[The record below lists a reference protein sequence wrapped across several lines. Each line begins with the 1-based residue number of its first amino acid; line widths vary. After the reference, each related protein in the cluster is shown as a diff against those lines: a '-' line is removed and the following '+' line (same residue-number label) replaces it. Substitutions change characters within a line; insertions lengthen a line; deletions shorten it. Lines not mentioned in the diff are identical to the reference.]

1 MIEMK
6 GYAGKILKIDLGS
19 GKNSTKTIDEK
30 YFRKYLGGQGFAVEL
45 VYHGLPEGSDALAP
59 ENVLAIAPGL
69 FAGYPVPTGGKTAF
83 AAKSP
88 ATHTLAESIMGGS
101 IGAELRHAGYDA
113 LEIHGKA
120 ESPSYIF
127 IEDDKIETNDAA
139 DLWGKDTR
147 EVPEILKK
155 RHGMD
160 VKVACIGV
168 AGEKLVNMA
177 CIDCEDRQSG
187 RGGLGAVMGSKNLK
201 AIAVR
206 GTKDLEPADSG
217 ALLEIALRYQK
228 IMEAAP
234 SFVEDTKYGTGEF
247 LGWINKEKGVFPTR
261 NWQEGVFEQRDKID
275 PYYWAP
281 KYVTKNKACFSCT
294 KPCGKLFEVKEG
306 KFAGVAIDGL
316 EYETLYSLG
325 GACGNAD
332 IESVAKANE
341 ACDRVGIDTISAGV
355 AIGFAME
362 LIQRGI
368 LSEQDAGMK
377 LTWENSSDTVPRMCE
392 MIGRREGLGDI
403 LADGV
408 RLAAKRIGK
417 GSERYAVHTKGM
429 EPPAYDVRGMKG
441 HGLSFMTST
450 RGACHLRAGF
460 YAPELVG
467 KFWRW
472 EGIDRTSTEGKGEKV
487 ATMENFMCVYDSVG
501 LCKFSRGFF
510 LIDKLREVIK
520 AITGL
525 EFSEDELLKIGERVH
540 TMKGNF
546 NYREGVTRK
555 DWLLPPR
562 ITEDPIPDGPSK
574 GSLITKDEMNKMLD
588 DYLAFRNWTKDGAP
602 TPEKLEELDI
612 V

>member
-1 MIEMK
+1 MK
-6 GYAGKILKIDLGS
+6 GYSGRTLKVDLS
-19 GKNSTKTIDEK
+19 DEKSHVKTIDEK
-30 YFRKYLGGQGFAVEL
+30 YARKYLGGQGFAVEI
-45 VYHGLPEGSDALAP
+45 VYHNVPEGADALSP
-59 ENVLAIAPGL
+59 ENVLAMAPGL
-69 FAGYPVPTGGKTAF
+69 FAGFPVPTGGKTAF
-83 AAKSP
+83 AGKSP
-88 ATHTLAESIMGGS
+88 ATNTLAESIMGGS

-120 ESPSYIF
+120 DRPVYLF
-127 IEDDKIETNDAA
+127 IEDDKVEVNDAG

-147 EVPEILKK
+147 VTPEVLKK
-155 RHGMD
+155 RHGWD

-168 AGEKLVNMA
+168 AGEKLVRMA
-177 CIDCEDRQSG
+177 CIDCDDRQSG
-187 RGGLGAVMGSKNLK
+187 RAGLGAVMGSKNLK
-201 AIAVR
+201 AIVIR
-206 GTKDLEPADSG
+206 GTKDLEPADPD

-228 IMEAAP
+228 VMEAAP

-261 NWQEGVFEQRDKID
+261 NWQEGVFKEREKID
-275 PYYWAP
+275 PYYWATR
-281 KYVTKNKACFSCT
+281 YVTKNKACFSCT
-294 KPCGKLFEVKEG
+294 KPCGKLFEIKDG

-325 GACGNAD
+325 SACGNAD
-332 IESVAKANE
+332 IESVARANE
-341 ACDRVGIDTISAGV
+341 VCDLVGIDTISAGV
-355 AIGFAME
+355 TIGFAME
-362 LIQRGI
+362 LVQRGI
-368 LSEQDAGMK
+368 LTEQEIGMK
-377 LTWENSSDTVPRMCE
+377 LTWDNASEAVPKMCE
-392 MIGRREGLGDI
+392 MMGARAGFGDV

-408 RLAAKRIGK
+408 KRAAERIGR
-417 GSERYAVHTKGM
+417 GSARYAVHTKGM

-472 EGIDRTSTEGKGEKV
+472 EGIDRFSTEGKGEKV
-487 ATMENFMCVYDSVG
+487 ATMENFMCVYDSIG

-525 EFSEDELLKIGERVH
+525 EFTEEELLRTGERIH
-540 TMKGNF
+540 NMKGNF
-546 NYREGVTRK
+546 NVLQGITRK

-562 ITEDPIPDGPSK
+562 ILEDPIPDGPSK
-574 GSLITKDEMNKMLD
+574 GSKISVDEMNKMLD
-588 DYLAFRNWTKDGAP
+588 DYMAVRKWTSDGTP
-602 TPEKLEELDI
+602 TPEKLKELDI
-612 V
+612 A

>member
-1 MIEMK
+1 LK
-6 GYAGKILKIDLGS
+6 GFAGKVLKVDLS
-19 GKNSTKTIDEK
+19 EEKSSVKTIDEK
-30 YFRKYLGGQGFAVEL
+30 YVRKYLGGQGFAVEI
-45 VYHGLPEGSDALAP
+45 VYHNVPENTDALSP

-69 FAGYPVPTGGKTAF
+69 FTGYPVPTGGKTAF

-88 ATHTLAESIMGGS
+88 ATNTLAESIMGGS

-113 LEIHGKA
+113 IEIHGKA
-120 ESPSYIF
+120 DRPVYLF
-127 IEDDKIETNDAA
+127 VEDDKVEVNDAQ

-147 EVPEILKK
+147 ETPDILKR
-155 RHGMD
+155 RHGWD
-160 VKVACIGV
+160 VKVACVGV
-168 AGEKLVNMA
+168 AGEKLVRMA
-177 CIDCEDRQSG
+177 CIDCDDRQSG
-187 RGGLGAVMGSKNLK
+187 RAGLGAVMGSKNLK
-201 AIAVR
+201 AIVIR
-206 GTKDLEPADSG
+206 GTRDMEPADSG

-261 NWQEGVFEQRDKID
+261 NWQEGVFKEREQID
-275 PYYWAP
+275 PYYWATR
-281 KYVTKNKACFSCT
+281 YVSKNKACFSCT
-294 KPCGKLFEVKEG
+294 KPCGKLFEVKDG
-306 KFAGVAIDGL
+306 KFAGVVIDGL

-325 GACGNAD
+325 GACANAR
-332 IESVAKANE
+332 IESVARANE
-341 ACDRVGIDTISAGV
+341 VCDLVGIDTISAGV
-355 AIGFAME
+355 TIGFAME
-362 LIQRGI
+362 LVQRGI
-368 LSEQDAGMK
+368 LTEQEVGMR
-377 LTWENSSDTVPRMCE
+377 LTWDNAEDAVPEMCGRM
-392 MIGRREGLGDI
+392 GRREGFGDV

-408 RLAAKRIGK
+408 KKAAQRIGK
-417 GSERYAVHTKGM
+417 GSERYAVHTKGL

-441 HGLSFMTST
+441 HGLAYMTST

-472 EGIDRTSTEGKGEKV
+472 EGIDRFSTEGKGEKV

-510 LIDKLREVIK
+510 LIDKLREVIR

-525 EFSEDELLKIGERVH
+525 EFTEEELLRIGERVH
-540 TMKGNF
+540 NMKGNF
-546 NYREGVTRK
+546 NVLQGVTRK

-562 ITEDPIPDGPSK
+562 VLEDPIPDGPSK
-574 GSLITKDEMNKMLD
+574 GAMITVEEMNKMLD
-588 DYLAFRNWTKDGAP
+588 DYMAFRKWTHDGVP

-612 V
+612 S

>member
-1 MIEMK
+1 MK
-6 GYAGKILKIDLGS
+6 GYAGRILKVDLS
-19 GKNSTKTIDEK
+19 TGKSSIKTIDEK
-30 YFRKYLGGQGFAVEL
+30 YARKYLGGQGFAVEI
-45 VYHGLPEGSDALAP
+45 VYHNVPEGADALSP
-59 ENVLAIAPGL
+59 ENVLAMAPGL

-83 AAKSP
+83 AGKSP
-88 ATHTLAESIMGGS
+88 ATNTLAESIMGGS

-113 LEIHGKA
+113 LEVHGKA
-120 ESPSYIF
+120 EKPVYLF
-127 IEDDKIETNDAA
+127 INDDEVEVNEAD

-147 EVPEILKK
+147 VTPETLKK
-155 RHGMD
+155 RHGWD

-168 AGEKLVNMA
+168 AGEKLVRMA
-177 CIDCEDRQSG
+177 CIDCDDRQSG
-187 RGGLGAVMGSKNLK
+187 RAGLGAVMGSKNLK
-201 AIAVR
+201 AVVVR
-206 GTKDLEPADSG
+206 GTKDLEPADPG

-234 SFVEDTKYGTGEF
+234 SFIEDTKYGTGEF

-261 NWQEGVFEQRDKID
+261 NWQESVFKEREQID
-275 PYYWAP
+275 PYYWATR
-281 KYVTKNKACFSCT
+281 YVTKNKACFACT
-294 KPCGKLFEVKEG
+294 KPCGKLFEVKDG
-306 KFAGVAIDGL
+306 KFAGVVIDGL

-325 GACGNAD
+325 SSCGNAS
-332 IESVAKANE
+332 IESVARANE
-341 ACDRVGIDTISAGV
+341 VCDLVGIDTISAGV
-355 AIGFAME
+355 TIGFAME

-368 LSEQDAGMK
+368 LTEQEVGMK
-377 LTWENSSDTVPRMCE
+377 LTWDNAADAVPKMCE
-392 MIGRREGLGDI
+392 MMGNREGFGDVLSEGVKRASEKIGR
-403 LADGV
+403 
-408 RLAAKRIGK
+408 
-417 GSERYAVHTKGM
+417 GSARYAIHTKGM

-472 EGIDRTSTEGKGEKV
+472 EGIDRFSTEGKGEKV
-487 ATMENFMCVYDSVG
+487 ATMENFMCVYDSIG

-525 EFSEDELLKIGERVH
+525 EFTEDELLRTGERIH

-546 NYREGVTRK
+546 NVLQGITRK

-562 ITEDPIPDGPSK
+562 ILEDPIPDGPSK
-574 GSLITKDEMNKMLD
+574 GSKISVEEMNRMLD
-588 DYLAFRNWTKDGAP
+588 DYMTFRKWTADGVP
-602 TPEKLEELDI
+602 TPEKLKELEI
-612 V
+612 A

>member
-1 MIEMK
+1 MK
-6 GYAGKILKIDLGS
+6 GFAGRILKIDLTTGRS
-19 GKNSTKTIDEK
+19 SVKTTDER
-30 YFRKYLGGQGFAVEL
+30 YVRKYLGGQGFAVEL
-45 VYHGLPEGSDALAP
+45 VYHGVPEGADALSP
-59 ENVLAIAPGL
+59 ENVLAMAPGL

-83 AAKSP
+83 AGKSP
-88 ATHTLAESIMGGS
+88 ATNTLAESVMGGS

-113 LEIHGKA
+113 LEIHGRSDA
-120 ESPSYIF
+120 PAYIF
-127 IEDDKIETNDAA
+127 IEDDKVEVNEAEDI
-139 DLWGKDTR
+139 WGKDTR
-147 EVPEILKK
+147 ATPETLKK
-155 RHGMD
+155 RHGWD

-168 AGEKLVNMA
+168 AGEKLVRMA
-177 CIDCEDRQSG
+177 CIDCDDRQSG
-187 RGGLGAVMGSKNLK
+187 RAGLGAVMGSKNLK
-201 AIAVR
+201 AIVVR
-206 GTKDLEPADSG
+206 GTKDLEPADPG

-261 NWQEGVFEQRDKID
+261 NWQESVFKEREQID
-275 PYYWAP
+275 PYYWATR
-281 KYVTKNKACFSCT
+281 YVAKNKACFSCT
-294 KPCGKLFEVKEG
+294 KPCGKLFEVKDG
-306 KFAGVAIDGL
+306 KFAGVVIDGL

-325 GACGNAD
+325 GTCGNSR

-341 ACDRVGIDTISAGV
+341 VCDLVGIDTISAGV
-355 AIGFAME
+355 TIGFAME
-362 LIQRGI
+362 LVQRGI
-368 LSEQDAGMK
+368 LTEQEVGMK
-377 LTWENSSDTVPRMCE
+377 LTWDNAEDAVPMMCE
-392 MIGRREGLGDI
+392 LMGRREGFGDV

-408 RLAAKRIGK
+408 KRAAERIGK
-417 GSERYAVHTKGM
+417 GSARYAIHTKGL

-441 HGLSFMTST
+441 HGLAYMTST

-472 EGIDRTSTEGKGEKV
+472 EGIDRFSTEGKGEKV

-525 EFSEDELLKIGERVH
+525 EFTEDELLRTGERIH
-540 TMKGNF
+540 NMKGNF
-546 NYREGVTRK
+546 NVLQGVTRK

-562 ITEDPIPDGPSK
+562 VLEDPIPDGPSK
-574 GSLITKDEMNKMLD
+574 GSKISVEEMNKMLD
-588 DYLAFRNWTKDGAP
+588 DYMAFRKWTSEGVP
-602 TPEKLEELDI
+602 TPEKLKELDI
-612 V
+612 A

>member
-1 MIEMK
+1 MK
-6 GYAGKILKIDLGS
+6 GHAGRILKVDLS
-19 GKNSTKTIDEK
+19 TGKSSVKTIDEK
-30 YFRKYLGGQGFAVEL
+30 YARKYLGGQGFAVEI
-45 VYHGLPEGSDALAP
+45 VYHNVPEGADALSP
-59 ENVLAIAPGL
+59 ENVLAMAPGL

-83 AAKSP
+83 AGKSP
-88 ATHTLAESIMGGS
+88 ATNTLAESIMGGS

-120 ESPSYIF
+120 EKPVYLF
-127 IEDDKIETNDAA
+127 INDDEVEVNEAD

-147 EVPEILKK
+147 VTPDTLKK
-155 RHGMD
+155 RHGWD

-168 AGEKLVNMA
+168 AGEKLVRMA
-177 CIDCEDRQSG
+177 CIDCDDRQSG
-187 RGGLGAVMGSKNLK
+187 RAGLGAVMGSKNLK
-201 AIAVR
+201 AVAVR

-261 NWQEGVFEQRDKID
+261 NWQESVFKEREQID
-275 PYYWAP
+275 PYYWATR
-281 KYVTKNKACFSCT
+281 YVTKNKACFACT
-294 KPCGKLFEVKEG
+294 KPCGKLFEVKDG

-325 GACGNAD
+325 STCGNAS
-332 IESVAKANE
+332 IESVARANE
-341 ACDRVGIDTISAGV
+341 VCDLVGIDTISAGV
-355 AIGFAME
+355 TIGFAME
-362 LIQRGI
+362 LVQRGI
-368 LSEQDAGMK
+368 LTEQEVGMR
-377 LTWENSSDTVPRMCE
+377 LTWDNAADAVPKMCE
-392 MIGRREGLGDI
+392 MMGNREGFGDVLSEGVKRAAEKIGR
-403 LADGV
+403 
-408 RLAAKRIGK
+408 
-417 GSERYAVHTKGM
+417 GSARYAIHTKGM

-441 HGLSFMTST
+441 HGLAFMTST

-472 EGIDRTSTEGKGEKV
+472 EGIDRFSTEGKGEKV
-487 ATMENFMCVYDSVG
+487 ATMENFMCVYDSIG

-525 EFSEDELLKIGERVH
+525 EFTEDELLRVGERIH

-546 NYREGVTRK
+546 NVLQGVTRK

-562 ITEDPIPDGPSK
+562 ILEDPIPDGPSK
-574 GSLITKDEMNKMLD
+574 GSKISVEEMNKMLD
-588 DYLAFRNWTKDGAP
+588 DYMAFRKWTSDGVP
-602 TPEKLEELDI
+602 TPEKLKELEI
-612 V
+612 A

>member
-1 MIEMK
+1 MK
-6 GYAGKILKIDLGS
+6 GYAGRILKVDLTTEKS
-19 GKNSTKTIDEK
+19 SVRVIDER
-30 YFRKYLGGQGFAVEL
+30 YARKYLGGQGFAVEL
-45 VYHGLPEGSDALAP
+45 VYHSVPKGADALSS
-59 ENVLAIAPGL
+59 ENVLAMAPGL
-69 FAGYPVPTGGKTAF
+69 FAGYSVPTGGKTAF
-83 AAKSP
+83 AGKSP
-88 ATHTLAESIMGGS
+88 ATNTLAESIMGGS

-113 LEIHGKA
+113 IEIHGKA
-120 ESPSYIF
+120 DRPIYLF
-127 IEDDKIETNDAA
+127 IEDDKVEVSDAG

-147 EVPEILKK
+147 VTPETLKK
-155 RHGMD
+155 RHGWD

-168 AGEKLVNMA
+168 AGEKLVRMA
-177 CIDCEDRQSG
+177 CIDCDDRQSG
-187 RGGLGAVMGSKNLK
+187 RAGLGAVMGSKNLK

-206 GTKDLEPADSG
+206 GTKDLEPADPG

-234 SFVEDTKYGTGEF
+234 SFIEDTKYGTGEF

-261 NWQEGVFEQRDKID
+261 NWQEGVFNEREKID
-275 PYYWAP
+275 PYYWATR
-281 KYVTKNKACFSCT
+281 YVSKNKACFACT
-294 KPCGKLFEVKEG
+294 KPCGKLFEIKNG

-325 GACGNAD
+325 SACGNAD

-341 ACDRVGIDTISAGV
+341 VCDVVGIDTISAGV
-355 AIGFAME
+355 TIGFAME
-362 LIQRGI
+362 LVQRGI
-368 LSEQDAGMK
+368 LTEKDVGMK
-377 LTWENSSDTVPRMCE
+377 LTWDNATDAVPKMCE
-392 MIGRREGLGDI
+392 MMGKREGFGDV

-408 RLAAKRIGK
+408 KRAAERIGK
-417 GSERYAVHTKGM
+417 GSARYAVHTKGM

-472 EGIDRTSTEGKGEKV
+472 EGIDRFSTEGKGEKV
-487 ATMENFMCVYDSVG
+487 ATMENFMCVYDSIG

-525 EFSEDELLKIGERVH
+525 EFTEAELLKTGERIH
-540 TMKGNF
+540 NMKGNF
-546 NYREGVTRK
+546 NVLQGVTRK

-562 ITEDPIPDGPSK
+562 ILEDPIPDGPSK
-574 GSLITKDEMNKMLD
+574 GSKISVEEMNKMLD
-588 DYLAFRNWTKDGAP
+588 DYMSFRNWTHEGAP
-602 TPEKLEELDI
+602 TAEKLKELDI

>member
-1 MIEMK
+1 MK
-6 GYAGKILKIDLGS
+6 GYAGKILKVDL
-19 GKNSTKTIDEK
+19 STGRSTVKTIDDR
-30 YFRKYLGGQGFAVEL
+30 YVRKYLGGQGFAVEL
-45 VYHGLPEGSDALAP
+45 VYHGVPKGADALSP
-59 ENVLAIAPGL
+59 ENVLAMAPGL
-69 FAGYPVPTGGKTAF
+69 FAGFPVPTGGKTAF
-83 AAKSP
+83 AGKSP
-88 ATHTLAESIMGGS
+88 ATNTLAESIMGGS
-101 IGAELRHAGYDA
+101 IGAELRHAGFDA
-113 LEIHGKA
+113 LEIHGRADK
-120 ESPSYIF
+120 PVYLF
-127 IEDDKIETNDAA
+127 IQDDEVSVEEAD

-147 EVPEILKK
+147 ETPETLKK
-155 RHGMD
+155 RHGWD

-168 AGEKLVNMA
+168 AGEKQVRMA
-177 CIDCEDRQSG
+177 CIDCDDRQSG
-187 RGGLGAVMGSKNLK
+187 RAGLGAVMGSKNLK
-201 AIAVR
+201 AIAIR
-206 GTKDLEPADSG
+206 GTRDLEPEDAG
-217 ALLEIALRYQK
+217 ALLEIALRYQG

-261 NWQEGVFEQRDKID
+261 NWQEGVFKEREQID

-294 KPCGKLFEVKEG
+294 KPCGKLFEVKDG
-306 KFAGVAIDGL
+306 KFAGVAIDGI

-325 GACGNAD
+325 GACGNASV
-332 IESVAKANE
+332 ESVAKANE
-341 ACDRVGIDTISAGV
+341 VCDLVGIDTISAGV
-355 AIGFAME
+355 TIGFAME
-362 LIQRGI
+362 LVQRGI
-368 LSEQDAGMK
+368 LTEQEVGMK
-377 LTWENSSDTVPRMCE
+377 LTWENAADAVPKMCE
-392 MIGRREGLGDI
+392 MMGRREGFGDV

-408 RLAAKRIGK
+408 KRAAERIGK

-441 HGLSFMTST
+441 HGLAYMTST

-472 EGIDRTSTEGKGEKV
+472 EGIDRFSTEGKGEKV
-487 ATMENFMCVYDSVG
+487 ATMENFMCVYDSLG

-525 EFSEDELLKIGERVH
+525 EFSEDELLRIGERVH

-546 NYREGVTRK
+546 NVLQGVTRK

-562 ITEDPIPDGPSK
+562 VLEDPIPDGPSK
-574 GSLITKDEMNKMLD
+574 DSKISVEEMNKMLD
-588 DYLAFRNWTKDGAP
+588 DYMAFRKWTSDGAP
-602 TPEKLEELDI
+602 TPEKLKELDI
-612 V
+612 TG